1 MGLNNG
7 TKAESW
13 VYTDDDTVAVNENLR
28 MLPAAIRV
36 YEVSGPLFFGAAD
49 AIEHIVV
56 KDFTTCLILRMRSVP
71 ALDSTAL
78 NALQNLTKVC
88 ESKGITLVF
97 SHVNE
102 QPMKVMKKAGFV
114 ALAGEENFCP
124 NITAALERAEEIIK

>member
-1 MGLNNG
+1 M
-7 TKAESW
+7 
-13 VYTDDDTVAVNENLR
+13 DDEDDADSLSLR
-28 MLPAAIRV
+28 VVPHNTMV
-36 YEVSGPLFFGAAD
+36 YEVSGPLFFGASD

-56 KDFTTCLILRMRSVP
+56 EESAKCLVLRMRAVP
-71 ALDSTAL
+71 ALDSTAM
-78 NALQNLTKVC
+78 NALTALTKTC
-88 ESKGITLVF
+88 ESKGVTIVF